1 MKTMKSIACVKRL
14 AFGSSLAAMWVALLP
29 AASYGDE
36 SLPKGHYTLTGA
48 KVTPID
54 KTERG
59 DVKSERLTHGIR
71 FDIQTTY
78 VLVKGTEAEPF
89 EILNPTVE
97 SKSSLTLDKPVTFK
111 GENVP
116 AGTNLLNYKKFDG
129 SFMNVHMPDLF
140 PFAIHSA
147 TIMKDFKLPADHYVV
162 TFKWTTKQG
171 GIISDTAKVYIDVD
185 LAGKK

>member
-1 MKTMKSIACVKRL
+1 MKMKTIPCANRL
-14 AFGSSLAAMWVALLP
+14 AFCSSLAAMWVALLP
-29 AASYGDE
+29 AASFGDE
-36 SLPKGHYTLTGA
+36 SLPKGHYTLTGV

-59 DVKSERLTHGIR
+59 DVKSDRLTHGIR

-116 AGTNLLNYKKFDG
+116 AGTNLLKYKKFDG
-129 SFMNVHMPDLF
+129 SFLNVLMPDLF
-140 PFAIHSA
+140 PFAIHTAS
-147 TIMKDFKLPADHYVV
+147 IMKDFELPADTYNV
-162 TFKWTTKQG
+162 KLEWTTTQG
-171 GIISDTAKVYIDVD
+171 QVFSETVKVYIDVKLSD
-185 LAGKK
+185 KH